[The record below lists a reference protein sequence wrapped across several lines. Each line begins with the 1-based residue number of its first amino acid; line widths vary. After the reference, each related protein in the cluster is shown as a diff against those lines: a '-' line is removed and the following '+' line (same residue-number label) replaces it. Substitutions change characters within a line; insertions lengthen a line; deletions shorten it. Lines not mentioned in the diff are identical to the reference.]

1 MLGPGIVPT
10 SEARLIIASGE
21 AGCDDRHG
29 PRGMALRDITRA
41 AALVVLLACGMTL
54 VAVGLL
60 GIWGRSAP
68 LTPPPPPTPADIWG
82 RWSFDPLVLI
92 GLALGAWLYLRG
104 VGRLWRRAGPGRGVR
119 GWQVACASPVA
130 PRISPGA
137 SARLQSGP
145 LRRNAQP
152 AVPF

>member
-1 MLGPGIVPT
+1 
-10 SEARLIIASGE
+10 
-21 AGCDDRHG
+21 CDDRHG

-60 GIWGRSAP
+60 GTWGRPAP
-68 LTPPPPPTPADIWG
+68 LAPPPPPTPADIWG

-119 GWQVACASPVA
+119 GWQVACWLGGLLAVGIALLSPVEA
-130 PRISPGA
+130 LGEA
-137 SARLQSGP
+137 LFAGHM
-145 LRRNAQP
+145 AQHL
-152 AVPF
+152 ALILVA